1 MSQLYLSCE
10 GDRYERLK
18 ETVWHLI
25 CVNRGCRPLVTGN
38 AFCRMNPSP
47 SRLANNKQNPCRSS
61 PSNSQTNKNACGGL
75 SKRTAGSRFRNAFGQ
90 STAFYQRLHGSRRQE
105 TNHVR
110 ACAISGKPNSEHAGM
125 NSRNEQN
132 PAVDLRVTTTLS
144 QVVDVLNA
152 QGARYALIGGLG
164 VALRGNVRATQDVDI
179 LMHIVQLRLPSLLEA
194 MCDCGCQ
201 LDVAAAIREWND
213 GGLLAIQWPGNV
225 QVDLLK
231 PVIPVF
237 DRIIDRASDES
248 FNEQIVRVADAE
260 SLLLLKLLAFRPLD
274 QEDIRGILTKN
285 TGGLDLHWVRKE
297 ANEAGLDQQR
307 RNAFEQ
313 LVQDFYVT

>member
-1 MSQLYLSCE
+1 
-10 GDRYERLK
+10 
-18 ETVWHLI
+18 
-25 CVNRGCRPLVTGN
+25 
-38 AFCRMNPSP
+38 
-47 SRLANNKQNPCRSS
+47 
-61 PSNSQTNKNACGGL
+61 
-75 SKRTAGSRFRNAFGQ
+75 
-90 STAFYQRLHGSRRQE
+90 
-105 TNHVR
+105 
-110 ACAISGKPNSEHAGM
+110 M